1 MPDSAPSDGIKYR
14 RILLKLSGET
24 FSGEKP
30 FGIEMTVVERYAREV
45 LELRDIGVEVA
56 VVVGGGNIWRGR
68 IAPNMDRATAD
79 YMGMLATVM
88 NALALQDALE
98 HIGVQT
104 RVLTAIVMQQVAEP
118 FLRRR
123 AVRHME
129 KGRVVIFAAG
139 TGNPFFTT
147 DTTAALRALEIN
159 AHAIFKATK
168 VDGVYDK
175 DPKKYPDA
183 IKFPEI
189 SYGEVIQKGLK
200 VMDSTAVSLCWD
212 HNLPILVFN
221 SEVYGNIKKIVLG
234 ENIGTVVRSEAA
246 GRNRDSR

>member
-1 MPDSAPSDGIKYR
+1 MNPEIKYR

-24 FSGEKP
+24 FSGSSP
-30 FGIEMTVVERYAREV
+30 AGIDMSVVERYAREV
-45 LELRDIGVEVA
+45 KQLRQMGVEVA

-68 IAPNMDRATAD
+68 VAPTMDRATAD
-79 YMGMLATVM
+79 YMGMIATVI

-98 HIGVQT
+98 HINVTT

-123 AVRHME
+123 AVRHLE

-147 DTTAALRALEIN
+147 DTTAALRGLEIN
-159 AHAIFKATK
+159 ADAILKATK
-168 VDGVYDK
+168 VDGVYDM
-175 DPKKYPDA
+175 DPKKFPNA
-183 IKFPEI
+183 TKFKEI
-189 SYGEVIQKGLK
+189 EYVDVIQKGLK

-212 HNLPILVFN
+212 HELPILVFN
-221 SEVYGNIKKIVLG
+221 GEEYGNIIKIVQG
-234 ENIGTVVRSEAA
+234 EEIGTLVKA
-246 GRNRDSR
+246 